1 MSAKFSFTPS
11 QDQAIYDAGN
21 NLLVSASAGSG
32 KTRVLVQRM
41 IEKLKAGTGIDE
53 VLIVTFTK
61 AAAAE
66 MRDRIQTA
74 LRQELANSQG
84 DSAQQR
90 FYLRQLNQ
98 LPVADISTLDAFC
111 LRILQ
116 HYYYVIDFD
125 PVFRLLADETE
136 NALLRDE
143 VWADVREELYADGE
157 QAPAKDQLLATGTPS
172 LFAQLTENFS
182 GDRGDDGLAELVQRT
197 NTFANATADPEAWL
211 DGLTVP
217 YQLDGDQL
225 TATTF
230 YHDKLQPLLTEQVTQ
245 VKADLT
251 SAQQLADQANLTKQS
266 DHLRPLISSLEE
278 ILGLVDHGS
287 WNALRAA
294 VNNFSWGKMPTI
306 YQKNKVDFPVYNQL
320 KTTYY
325 DPARKELESLK
336 KSYLVQS
343 EERALTTIKAAG
355 QLVGELARVVK
366 VFRHAYMAEKQRR
379 HVLDFADVEHAAL
392 KILTQDTDQSRQV
405 AAQLRQQY
413 AEIMVDEYQDTNGL
427 QEAILTAIAKP
438 APAGNLFMV
447 GDVKQ
452 SIYRFRQADPTLF
465 MDKTDRYTTD
475 PQSGSLI
482 VLAENFRSMK
492 NVDDFTNL
500 IFKQLMDRQLGEID
514 YTGAAQLK
522 FGATYYPDEVTST
535 AELLVYLTDEQA
547 DAGADDDQEAMNEK
561 FQVDNKH
568 QGEVLVAGQKIQELI
583 AAKTP
588 IYDRDAREVRA
599 MQYKDITLLTPT
611 RTNNLIIT
619 DELRRLGIPVV
630 VNDAQSYFKTTE
642 IQIMMA
648 LLKVIDN
655 PYQDIPLAAVLRSPI
670 VGLDENQLAALRIN
684 QRTGDYYQALLHFQQ
699 SYPAQNA
706 SDFQQALYEK
716 IGHFL
721 EQLDTFRD
729 IARQN
734 QLVTLIWR
742 IYQDTG
748 FLDYVGGM
756 PAGEQRQA
764 NLHALYE
771 RAQGYE
777 HSSFKGLFQ
786 FVRFVER
793 LQERDD
799 DLAGAPV
806 QSAEDAVSV
815 MTIHGSKGLEFPVVF
830 IMDASRK
837 FNRQD
842 QQGNYVM
849 SGRQGIGI
857 DYLDTDSRVKAPSL
871 QKMVTAQAIS
881 RASLAEEMRKLYV
894 ALTRAESQV
903 YIVGSHTTKE
913 KALSTWQQAFQSP
926 NLVLNATLREKTTAA
941 NYLDWIGMC
950 LVRDAKFKVD
960 DQPVDTALSALAGD
974 PANFSVRFVKA
985 ADLGS
990 LTTAQS
996 TTDNWIAANEPQATT
1011 DATETPTDID
1021 VDTIHQIMDFSYPHQ
1036 AATQTTAYQS
1046 VSEAKRLFEDPD
1058 NATLGEYQ
1066 PVGNGQRGHR
1076 FVTHDFARPAFLQTV
1091 RAPLPTEIGTATHLV
1106 LQQLDV
1112 TVPPT
1117 LELIQAVIDR
1127 LVADQV
1133 LTLAVAQQVR
1143 ADLILQFF
1151 TTPVGEQILA
1161 HPDQLHREVPF
1172 SLLMPAKSLFQ
1183 DFKEADSQ
1191 VLVHGIV
1198 DGYLQTS
1205 EGITLFDYKTDHVNV
1220 DAVEQS
1226 TAKIIDRYSG
1236 QVNLYAA
1243 ALQQMTGQ
1251 PVLAQYLYLLTT
1263 GSLVAVPKK
1272 TLQV

>member
-11 QDQAIYDAGN
+11 QDQAIHDSGH

-32 KTRVLVQRM
+32 KTRVLVQRV

-74 LRQELANSQG
+74 LRQELAASQG
-84 DSAQQR
+84 DSERQQ

-136 NALLRDE
+136 NGLLRDE
-143 VWADVREELYADGE
+143 VWADVREELYAAGE
-157 QAPAKDQLLATGTPS
+157 QAPAKGALLAAGEPS

-197 NTFANATADPEAWL
+197 NTFANATADPEGWL
-211 DGLTVP
+211 DGLTAP
-217 YQLDGDQL
+217 YQLDSLNL
-225 TATTF
+225 TDTTF
-230 YHDKLQPLLTEQVTQ
+230 YHEQLQPLFTEQLQ
-245 VKADLT
+245 QIKADLT
-251 SAQQLADQANLTKQS
+251 SAQQLAEQANLTKQF
-266 DHLRPLISSLEE
+266 DHLQP
-278 ILGLVDHGS
+278 ILSDLNAVLDCVDHGS

-294 VNNFSWGKMPTI
+294 VSDFNWGRMPSIRKTNED
-306 YQKNKVDFPVYNQL
+306 YPVYNRL

-325 DPARKELESLK
+325 DPARKQMAALQK
-336 KSYLVQS
+336 GYLIQPEDLAV
-343 EERALTTIKAAG
+343 TTIKKSGA
-355 QLVGELARVVK
+355 LVGELARVVK
-366 VFRHAYMAEKQRR
+366 VFRQAYAAEKQRR

-392 KILTQDTDQSRQV
+392 AILTRDTDQSRQV

-427 QEAILTAIAKP
+427 QEAILTAIAQP
-438 APAGNLFMV
+438 APTGNLFMV

-465 MDKTDRYTTD
+465 MNKTDRYTAD
-475 PQSGSLI
+475 QQAGKLI
-482 VLAENFRSMK
+482 VLADNFRSMK

-522 FGATYYPDEVTST
+522 FGATYYPEDVKSK
-535 AELLVYLTDEQA
+535 AELLVYLSDDA
-547 DAGADDDQEAMNEK
+547 DATDSDQPDSDQEAMDEK

-568 QGEVLVAGQKIQELI
+568 QGEVLVAGQKIQQLI

-588 IYDRDAREVRA
+588 IYDRDAHEVRP
-599 MQYKDITLLTPT
+599 MQYGDITLLTPT

-648 LLKVIDN
+648 LLKIIDN

-670 VGLDENQLAALRIN
+670 VGLNENQLAALRIN

-699 SYPAQNA
+699 RYAADSA
-706 SDFQQALYEK
+706 SDFQQELADK
-716 IGHFL
+716 VNHFL
-721 EQLDTFRD
+721 EQLTTFRD

-806 QSAEDAVSV
+806 QAAENVVSV

-830 IMDASRK
+830 LMDASRQ

-842 QQGNYVM
+842 QQGSYVM
-849 SGRQGIGI
+849 SGKQGIGI
-857 DYLDTDSRVKAPSL
+857 DYLDAASRIKAPSL
-871 QKMVTAQAIS
+871 QKLVTAQAIS

-894 ALTRAESQV
+894 ALTRAESQI
-903 YIVGSHTTKE
+903 YIVGSHKTQE
-913 KALSTWQQAFQSP
+913 EALSTWQQAFQSP
-926 NLVLNATLREKTTAA
+926 DLVLNATLREKSTAA
-941 NYLDWIGMC
+941 NYLDWVGMC

-960 DQPVDTALSALAGD
+960 DQPMGDALPALAGD
-974 PANFSVRFVKA
+974 PANFEVQFVTT
-985 ADLGS
+985 ADLGAI
-990 LTTAQS
+990 TTTQEATADWLEANQPA
-996 TTDNWIAANEPQATT
+996 TPMTPATDSDVATL
-1011 DATETPTDID
+1011 
-1021 VDTIHQIMDFSYPHQ
+1021 HQIMDFQYPHQ

-1058 NATLGEYQ
+1058 NAAIGEYQ
-1066 PVGNGQRGHR
+1066 PVGNGQHGNR
-1076 FVTHDFARPAFLQTV
+1076 FVTHDFARPEFLQTV

-1117 LELIQAVIDR
+1117 LTAIQAVIDR
-1127 LVADQV
+1127 LVTNQV
-1133 LTLAVAQQVR
+1133 LTSAVAQQVR

-1151 TTPVGEQILA
+1151 ATPLGQQILA
-1161 HPDQLHREVPF
+1161 HPTQLHREVPF

-1198 DGYLQTS
+1198 DGYLQTTA
-1205 EGITLFDYKTDHVNV
+1205 GIILFDYKTDHVNAQ
-1220 DAVEQS
+1220 AVAQS
-1226 TAKIIDRYSG
+1226 TAKIVDRYSG

-1243 ALQQMTGQ
+1243 ALSQMTGQ
-1251 PVLAQYLYLLTT
+1251 PVTAQYLYLLTT
-1263 GSLVAVPKK
+1263 GNLVAVPARPLKM
-1272 TLQV
+1272 

>member
-1 MSAKFSFTPS
+1 MAKFEFTPS
-11 QDQAIYDAGN
+11 QDQAIHENGN

-32 KTRVLVQRM
+32 KTRVLVQRV

-66 MRDRIQTA
+66 MRERIQTA
-74 LRQELANSQG
+74 LRQELATSQG
-84 DSAQQR
+84 DSDRQS

-111 LRILQ
+111 LRVLQ
-116 HYYYVIDFD
+116 HYYYVIDMD

-143 VWADVREELYADGE
+143 VWVDVREQLYAEGETLAKDGE
-157 QAPAKDQLLATGTPS
+157 QN
-172 LFAQLTENFS
+172 LFARLTENFS
-182 GDRGDDGLAELVQRT
+182 GDRNDDGLAELVQRT
-197 NTFANATADPEAWL
+197 YTFANATADPAAWL
-211 DGLTVP
+211 TALPEP
-217 YQLDGDQL
+217 YHLDSDQL
-225 TATTF
+225 SATSF
-230 YHDKLQPLLTEQVTQ
+230 YREQLQPLFTAQLQQIQV
-245 VKADLT
+245 DLT
-251 SAQQLADQANLTKQS
+251 SAQQLAEQANLTKQF
-266 DHLRPLISSLEE
+266 DHLTTVLSSLKATLE
-278 ILGLVDHGS
+278 LVDHGS

-294 VNNFSWGKMPTI
+294 VRDFNWGRMPSVRKTNED
-306 YQKNKVDFPVYNQL
+306 YAVYNHL

-325 DPARKELESLK
+325 DPARKQLETLK
-336 KSYLVQS
+336 KGYLIQP
-343 EERALTTIKAAG
+343 EEQAMTTIRRSG
-355 QLVGELARVVK
+355 ELVGELARAVTA
-366 VFRHAYMAEKQRR
+366 FRNAYAAEKQRR

-392 KILTQDTDQSRQV
+392 EILTRDTDQSRQV

-438 APAGNLFMV
+438 APTGNLFMV

-465 MDKTDRYTTD
+465 MDKTDRYSAD
-475 PQSGSLI
+475 QQSGKLI

-500 IFKQLMDRQLGEID
+500 IFKQLMDRELGEID

-522 FGATYYPDEVTST
+522 FGATYYPEDVTST
-535 AELLVYLTDEQA
+535 AELLVYLTDGDEKASGPA
-547 DAGADDDQEAMNEK
+547 DSEDQEPMDAT

-568 QGEVLVAGQKIQELI
+568 QGEVLLTGKKIQELI

-588 IYDRDAREVRA
+588 IYDRDAHKNRPIK
-599 MQYKDITLLTPT
+599 YGDITLLTPT

-630 VNDAQSYFKTTE
+630 VNDAQNYFKTTE

-648 LLKVIDN
+648 LLRIIDN

-670 VGLDENQLAALRIN
+670 VGLNENELAALRIN
-684 QRTGDYYQALLHFQQ
+684 QRTGDYYQAVLHYQQ
-699 SYPAQNA
+699 TYAAASA
-706 SDFQQALYEK
+706 SDFQQTLYEK
-716 IGHFL
+716 ISHFL
-721 EQLDTFRD
+721 EQLERFRD
-729 IARQN
+729 VARQN
-734 QLVTLIWR
+734 QLVTLIWQ

-771 RAQGYE
+771 RAQSYE

-806 QSAEDAVSV
+806 QAAENAVSV

-830 IMDASRK
+830 IMDASRQ

-842 QQGNYVM
+842 QQGSYVM
-849 SGRQGIGI
+849 SGKQGIGI
-857 DYLDTDSRVKAPSL
+857 DYLDPVSRIKAPSL
-871 QKMVTAQAIS
+871 QKLVTAQAIS

-894 ALTRAESQV
+894 ALTRAESQI
-903 YIVGSHTTKE
+903 YIVGSHKTKE
-913 KALSTWQQAFQSP
+913 EALSVWEQAFQSP
-926 NLVLNATLREKTTAA
+926 NLVLNATLREKSTAA

-950 LVRDAKFKVD
+950 LIRDTKFED
-960 DQPVDTALSALAGD
+960 DSQPAGESLAALAGD
-974 PANFSVRFVKA
+974 PTNFKVSFATAN
-985 ADLGS
+985 DLGPAPAVNEATVDWFKETS
-990 LTTAQS
+990 TVAAKTA
-996 TTDNWIAANEPQATT
+996 
-1011 DATETPTDID
+1011 ETVSGSESIRQ
-1021 VDTIHQIMDFSYPHQ
+1021 VMDFSYPHE

-1058 NATLGEYQ
+1058 NATIGEYQ
-1066 PVGNGQRGHR
+1066 PVGNGQRGRR
-1076 FVTHDFARPAFLQTV
+1076 FVTHDFARPEFLQTV

-1112 TVPPT
+1112 TTTPT
-1117 LELIQAVIDR
+1117 VATIQAKIDQ

-1133 LTLAVAQQVR
+1133 LTSEVAAQVR
-1143 ADLILQFF
+1143 AELILQFF
-1151 TTPVGEQILA
+1151 TTPVGQQILA
-1161 HPDQLHREVPF
+1161 HPAELHREVPF

-1198 DGYLQTS
+1198 DGYLQTES
-1205 EGITLFDYKTDHVNV
+1205 GIILFDYKTDHVNTN
-1220 DAVEQS
+1220 AVEQS
-1226 TAKIIDRYSG
+1226 TTKIIDRYSG

-1251 PVLAQYLYLLTT
+1251 SVTAQYLYLLTT
-1263 GSLVAVPKK
+1263 GALVSVPSK
-1272 TLQV
+1272 QVKD

>member
-1 MSAKFSFTPS
+1 MSTKFSFTPS
-11 QDQAIYDAGN
+11 QDQAIHDAGN

-32 KTRVLVQRM
+32 KTRVLVQRV

-74 LRQELANSQG
+74 LRQELAHSQG
-84 DSAQQR
+84 DSDQQQ

-125 PVFRLLADETE
+125 PVFRLLVDETE
-136 NALLRDE
+136 NGLLRDE
-143 VWADVREELYADGE
+143 VWADVREDLYAQGE
-157 QAPAKDQLLATGTPS
+157 QVPAKGELLAAGAPS

-197 NTFANATADPEAWL
+197 NTFANATADPDAWL
-211 DGLTVP
+211 DNLPQP
-217 YQLDGDQL
+217 YQLDSQAL
-225 TATTF
+225 TGTTF
-230 YHDKLQPLLTEQVTQ
+230 YHEQLQPLFTEQLRQ
-245 VKADLT
+245 IKADLT
-251 SAQQLADQANLTKQS
+251 SAQQLAEQADLTKQS
-266 DHLRPLISSLEE
+266 DHLKPLVSTLDAVLE
-278 ILGLVDHGS
+278 LVDHGS

-294 VNNFSWGKMPTI
+294 VSDFNWGRMPSVRKNNAD
-306 YQKNKVDFPVYNQL
+306 YPVYNRL

-325 DPARKELESLK
+325 DPARKQLDALK
-336 KSYLVQS
+336 KSYLIQS
-343 EERALTTIKAAG
+343 EQAAMTTIKQSG
-355 QLVGELARVVK
+355 KLVGELARVVK
-366 VFRHAYMAEKQRR
+366 QFRQAYAAEKQRR

-392 KILTQDTDQSRQV
+392 AILTQDTDQSRQV

-427 QEAILTAIAKP
+427 QEAILTAIAQP

-465 MDKTDRYTTD
+465 MDKTDRYTVD
-475 PQSGSLI
+475 PQSGELI

-522 FGATYYPDEVTST
+522 FGATYYPDDVTST
-535 AELLVYLTDEQA
+535 AELLVYLTDDETDGSA
-547 DAGADDDQEAMNEK
+547 DSASEDPDQEAMNER

-568 QGEVLVAGQKIQELI
+568 QGEVLVAGQKIQDLI
-583 AAKTP
+583 AAQTP
-588 IYDRDAREVRA
+588 IYDRDARQVRPIR
-599 MQYKDITLLTPT
+599 YGDITLLTPT

-648 LLKVIDN
+648 LLKIIDN

-699 SYPAQNA
+699 SYSPDNA
-706 SDFQQALYEK
+706 SDFQQVLYDK
-716 IGHFL
+716 VGHFL
-721 EQLDTFRD
+721 EQLTTFRD

-806 QSAEDAVSV
+806 QAAENAVSV

-830 IMDASRK
+830 LMDASRQ

-842 QQGNYVM
+842 QQGSYVM
-849 SGRQGIGI
+849 SGKQGIGI
-857 DYLDTDSRVKAPSL
+857 DYLDTASRIKAPSL
-871 QKMVTAQAIS
+871 QKLVTAQAIS

-894 ALTRAESQV
+894 ALTRAESRI
-903 YIVGSHTTKE
+903 YIVGSHQTE
-913 KALSTWQQAFQSP
+913 EEALSTWQQAFQSP
-926 NLVLNATLREKTTAA
+926 DLVLNATLREKSTVA

-950 LVRDAKFKVD
+950 LVRDAKFKT
-960 DQPVDTALSALAGD
+960 DQPAGQALSALAGD
-974 PANFSVRFVKA
+974 PANFSVRFVSA
-985 ADLGS
+985 HDLQS
-990 LTTAQS
+990 LATA
-996 TTDNWIAANEPQATT
+996 QATT
-1011 DATETPTDID
+1011 ADWIKANQPQADAVPPAEID
-1021 VDTIHQIMDFSYPHQ
+1021 VDQVHQIMDFRYPHQ

-1058 NATLGEYQ
+1058 NAAIGEYQ
-1066 PVGNGQRGHR
+1066 PVGNGQHGRR
-1076 FVTHDFARPAFLQTV
+1076 FVTHDFARPEFLQTV

-1117 LELIQAVIDR
+1117 QASIQAVIDH
-1127 LVADQV
+1127 LVADRI
-1133 LTLAVAQQVR
+1133 LTHEVADRVR
-1143 ADLILQFF
+1143 ADLILRFF
-1151 TTPVGEQILA
+1151 DTPVGQQILA
-1161 HPDQLHREVPF
+1161 HPDQVHREVPF

-1183 DFKEADSQ
+1183 DFTEADSQ

-1198 DGYLQTS
+1198 DGYLQTAD
-1205 EGITLFDYKTDHVNV
+1205 GITLFDYKTDHVNAQAV
-1220 DAVEQS
+1220 DQS

-1243 ALQQMTGQ
+1243 ALTQMTGQ
-1251 PVLAQYLYLLTT
+1251 PVTDQYLYLLTT
-1263 GSLVAVPKK
+1263 GDLVAVPRK
-1272 TLQV
+1272 TLNV

>member
-1 MSAKFSFTPS
+1 MAKFEFTPS
-11 QDQAIYDAGN
+11 QDQAIHEAGN

-32 KTRVLVQRM
+32 KTRVLVQRV

-66 MRDRIQTA
+66 MRERIQTA
-74 LRQELANSQG
+74 LRQELTKSQG
-84 DSAQQR
+84 DSERQS

-116 HYYYVIDFD
+116 HYYYVIDMD

-143 VWADVREELYADGE
+143 VWADVREQLYAEGETLAKEGE
-157 QAPAKDQLLATGTPS
+157 QN
-172 LFAQLTENFS
+172 LFARLTENFS
-182 GDRGDDGLAELVQRT
+182 GDRNDDGLAELVQRT
-197 NTFANATADPEAWL
+197 YTFANATADPAAWL
-211 DGLTVP
+211 AALPNP
-217 YQLDGDQL
+217 YHLDSDQL
-225 TATTF
+225 TATRF
-230 YHDKLQPLLTEQVTQ
+230 YHEQLQPLFTAQLQQ
-245 VKADLT
+245 IQADLT
-251 SAQQLADQANLTKQS
+251 SAQQLAEQANLSKQA
-266 DHLRPLISSLEE
+266 DHLTAVLSSLGNTLEC
-278 ILGLVDHGS
+278 VDQGS
-287 WNALRAA
+287 WNTLRTA
-294 VNNFSWGKMPTI
+294 VRDFNWGRMPSVRKTNED
-306 YQKNKVDFPVYNQL
+306 YGVYNHL

-325 DPARKELESLK
+325 DPARKQLETLK
-336 KSYLVQS
+336 KGYLIQT
-343 EERALTTIKAAG
+343 EEQAMTTI
-355 QLVGELARVVK
+355 QRSGELVRELAQAVSA
-366 VFRHAYMAEKQRR
+366 FRDAYADEKQRR

-392 KILTQDTDQSRQV
+392 EILTRDTDQSRQV

-427 QEAILTAIAKP
+427 QEAILTAIARP
-438 APAGNLFMV
+438 APTGNLFMV

-465 MDKTDRYTTD
+465 MDKTDRYTAD
-475 PQSGSLI
+475 QQSGKLI

-500 IFKQLMDRQLGEID
+500 IFKQLMDRELGEID

-522 FGATYYPDEVTST
+522 FGATYYPENMTST
-535 AELLVYLTDEQA
+535 AELLVYLSDEA
-547 DAGADDDQEAMNEK
+547 DPTYEPIDSPDQEPMDAT

-568 QGEVLVAGQKIQELI
+568 QGEVLLAGKKIQDLI

-588 IYDRDAREVRA
+588 IYDRDARKIRPIKYGDV
-599 MQYKDITLLTPT
+599 TLLTPT

-630 VNDAQSYFKTTE
+630 VNDAQNYFKTTE

-648 LLKVIDN
+648 LLRVIDN

-670 VGLDENQLAALRIN
+670 VGLNENELAALRIN
-684 QRTGDYYQALLHFQQ
+684 QRTGDYYQAVLHYQQ
-699 SYPAQNA
+699 TYAAASA
-706 SDFQQALYEK
+706 SDFQQTLYEK
-716 IGHFL
+716 ISHFL
-721 EQLDTFRD
+721 EQLERFRN

-734 QLVTLIWR
+734 QLVTLIWQ

-771 RAQGYE
+771 RAQSYE

-806 QSAEDAVSV
+806 QAAENAVSV

-830 IMDASRK
+830 IMDASRQ

-842 QQGNYVM
+842 QQGSYVM
-849 SGRQGIGI
+849 SGKQGIGI
-857 DYLDTDSRVKAPSL
+857 DYLDPVSRIKAPSL
-871 QKMVTAQAIS
+871 QKLVTAQAIS

-894 ALTRAESQV
+894 ALTRAESQI
-903 YIVGSHTTKE
+903 YIVGSHKTKE
-913 KALSTWQQAFQSP
+913 EALSVWEQAYQSP
-926 NLVLNATLREKTTAA
+926 DLVLNATLREKSTAA

-950 LVRDAKFKVD
+950 LIRDAKFAD
-960 DQPVDTALSALAGD
+960 ESQSASEALPALAGD
-974 PANFSVRFVKA
+974 PADFKVTFATAN
-985 ADLGS
+985 DLGS
-990 LTTAQS
+990 APAVNAATVDWFKEASTVAAKTTGNVSGSESIRQ
-996 TTDNWIAANEPQATT
+996 
-1011 DATETPTDID
+1011 
-1021 VDTIHQIMDFSYPHQ
+1021 VMDFSYPHE

-1058 NATLGEYQ
+1058 NATIGDYQ
-1066 PVGNGQRGHR
+1066 PVGNGQRGRR
-1076 FVTHDFARPAFLQTV
+1076 FVTHDFARPEFLQTV

-1112 TVPPT
+1112 TKTPT
-1117 LELIQAVIDR
+1117 VATIQAKIEQLVTDR
-1127 LVADQV
+1127 V
-1133 LTLAVAQQVR
+1133 LTAEVAAQVR
-1143 ADLILQFF
+1143 ADLVLQFF
-1151 TTPVGEQILA
+1151 NTPVGQQILA
-1161 HPDQLHREVPF
+1161 HPTTLQREVPF

-1198 DGYLQTS
+1198 DGYLQTES
-1205 EGITLFDYKTDHVNV
+1205 GIILFDYKTDHVNLN
-1220 DAVEQS
+1220 AVEQS

-1243 ALQQMTGQ
+1243 AIQQMTGQ
-1251 PVLAQYLYLLTT
+1251 SVTAQYLYLLTT
-1263 GSLVAVPKK
+1263 GTLVSVPAKQLK
-1272 TLQV
+1272 V

>member
-11 QDQAIYDAGN
+11 QDQAIHDSGH

-32 KTRVLVQRM
+32 KTRVLVQRV

-74 LRQELANSQG
+74 LRQELVNSQG
-84 DSAQQR
+84 NSEQQQ

-116 HYYYVIDFD
+116 HYYYVIDAD

-143 VWADVREELYADGE
+143 VWADVREELYAAGE
-157 QAPAKDQLLATGTPS
+157 PDPAGADLLESGEPS

-182 GDRGDDGLAELVQRT
+182 GDRGDDGMAELVQRT

-211 DGLTVP
+211 DGLTTP
-217 YQLDGDQL
+217 YQLDSDHL

-230 YHDKLQPLLTEQVTQ
+230 YREQLQPLFTEQLQ
-245 VKADLT
+245 QIKADLT
-251 SAQQLADQANLTKQS
+251 SAQQLAEQANLTKQF
-266 DHLRPLISSLEE
+266 DHLQP
-278 ILGLVDHGS
+278 ILNDLDAVLDCVDHGS

-294 VNNFSWGKMPTI
+294 VSDFNWGRMPSIRKTNED
-306 YQKNKVDFPVYNQL
+306 YPVYNRL

-325 DPARKELESLK
+325 DPARKQLEALK
-336 KSYLVQS
+336 KGYLIQP
-343 EERALTTIKAAG
+343 EDLALTTIRQSGK
-355 QLVGELARVVK
+355 LVSELARVVK
-366 VFRHAYMAEKQRR
+366 IFRQAYAAEKQRR

-392 KILTQDTDQSRQV
+392 DILTRDTEQSRQV
-405 AAQLRQQY
+405 AAQLCQQY

-438 APAGNLFMV
+438 APTGNLFMV

-465 MDKTDRYTTD
+465 MNKTDRYTAD
-475 PQSGSLI
+475 PQSGKLI
-482 VLAENFRSMK
+482 VLADNFRSMK

-522 FGATYYPDEVTST
+522 FGATYYPEEVKSR
-535 AELLVYLTDEQA
+535 AELLVYLTGDADQASPQDDEP
-547 DAGADDDQEAMNEK
+547 DREAMNEK

-568 QGEVLVAGQKIQELI
+568 QGEVLVAGRKIQALI

-588 IYDRDAREVRA
+588 IYDREARKVRP
-599 MQYKDITLLTPT
+599 MQYGDITLLTPT

-648 LLKVIDN
+648 LLQIIDN

-684 QRTGDYYQALLHFQQ
+684 QRTGDYYQALLHFQH
-699 SYPAQNA
+699 SFVAANA
-706 SDFQQALYEK
+706 SDFQQELSDK

-721 EQLDTFRD
+721 DQLTTFRN

-806 QSAEDAVSV
+806 QAAENAVSV

-830 IMDASRK
+830 LMDASRQ

-842 QQGNYVM
+842 QQGSYVM
-849 SGRQGIGI
+849 SGKQGIGI
-857 DYLDTDSRVKAPSL
+857 DYLDADSRIKAPSL
-871 QKMVTAQAIS
+871 QKLVTAQAIS

-894 ALTRAESQV
+894 ALTRAESQI
-903 YIVGSHTTKE
+903 YIVGSHKTQE
-913 KALSTWQQAFQSP
+913 EALSAWQQAFQSP
-926 NLVLNATLREKTTAA
+926 DLVLNATLREKSTVA

-950 LVRDAKFKVD
+950 LIRDAKFTVD
-960 DQPVDTALSALAGD
+960 DQPAGTALPDLAGD
-974 PANFSVRFVKA
+974 PVNFEVSFVTN
-985 ADLGS
+985 ADLATV
-990 LTTAQS
+990 TTTQEA
-996 TTDNWIAANEPQATT
+996 TADWIKANQP
-1011 DATETPTDID
+1011 DTPITPPADSD
-1021 VDTIHQIMDFSYPHQ
+1021 VTTIHQIMDFQYPHQ

-1058 NATLGEYQ
+1058 NAAIGDYQ
-1066 PVGNGQRGHR
+1066 PVGNGQHGNR

-1112 TVPPT
+1112 TEPPT
-1117 LELIQAVIDR
+1117 LTTIQTVIDR
-1127 LVADQV
+1127 LVADRV
-1133 LTLAVAQQVR
+1133 LTAEVAHQVQ
-1143 ADLILQFF
+1143 ADLILKFF
-1151 TTPVGEQILA
+1151 DTSVGQQILA
-1161 HPDQLHREVPF
+1161 HPTQLHREVPF

-1198 DGYLQTS
+1198 DGYLQTDA
-1205 EGITLFDYKTDHVNV
+1205 GITLFDYKTDHVNAQ
-1220 DAVEQS
+1220 AVAQS
-1226 TAKIIDRYSG
+1226 TAKIVDRYRG
-1236 QVNLYAA
+1236 QVNLYAT
-1243 ALQQMTGQ
+1243 ALTQMTGQ
-1251 PVLAQYLYLLTT
+1251 PVTAQYLYLLTT
-1263 GSLVAVPKK
+1263 GELVAVPQQSLKI
-1272 TLQV
+1272 

>member
-11 QDQAIYDAGN
+11 QDQAIHDSGH

-32 KTRVLVQRM
+32 KTRVLVQRV

-74 LRQELANSQG
+74 LRQELVNSQG
-84 DSAQQR
+84 NSEQQQ

-116 HYYYVIDFD
+116 HYYYVIDAD

-143 VWADVREELYADGE
+143 VWADVREELYAAGE
-157 QAPAKDQLLATGTPS
+157 PDTAEADLLASGEPS

-182 GDRGDDGLAELVQRT
+182 GDRGDDGMAELVQRT

-211 DGLTVP
+211 DGLTAP
-217 YQLDGDQL
+217 YQLDSDHL

-230 YHDKLQPLLTEQVTQ
+230 YREQLQPLFTEQLQ
-245 VKADLT
+245 QIKADLT
-251 SAQQLADQANLTKQS
+251 SAQQLAEQANLTKQV
-266 DHLRPLISSLEE
+266 DHLQP
-278 ILGLVDHGS
+278 ILNDLDAVLDCVDHGS

-294 VNNFSWGKMPTI
+294 VSDFNWGRMPSIRKT
-306 YQKNKVDFPVYNQL
+306 NEDFPVYNRL

-325 DPARKELESLK
+325 DPARKQLEALK
-336 KSYLVQS
+336 KGYLIQP
-343 EERALTTIKAAG
+343 EDLALTTIRQSGK
-355 QLVGELARVVK
+355 LVGELARVVK
-366 VFRHAYMAEKQRR
+366 LFRQAYAAEKQRR

-392 KILTQDTDQSRQV
+392 AILTRDTEQSRQV

-438 APAGNLFMV
+438 APTGNLFMV

-465 MDKTDRYTTD
+465 MNKTDRYTAD
-475 PQSGSLI
+475 PRSGKLI
-482 VLAENFRSMK
+482 VLADNFRSMK

-522 FGATYYPDEVTST
+522 FGATYYPEEVKSL
-535 AELLVYLTDEQA
+535 AELLVYLTGDADQA
-547 DAGADDDQEAMNEK
+547 SSQGDKPDQEAMNEK

-568 QGEVLVAGQKIQELI
+568 QGEVLVAGRKIQALI

-588 IYDRDAREVRA
+588 IYDREARKVRP
-599 MQYKDITLLTPT
+599 MQYGDITLLTPT

-648 LLKVIDN
+648 LLQIIDN

-670 VGLDENQLAALRIN
+670 VGLNENQLAALRIN

-699 SYPAQNA
+699 SFVAANA
-706 SDFQQALYEK
+706 SDFQQELSDK

-721 EQLDTFRD
+721 DQLTTFRN

-806 QSAEDAVSV
+806 QAAENAVSV

-830 IMDASRK
+830 LMDASRQ

-842 QQGNYVM
+842 QQGSYVM
-849 SGRQGIGI
+849 SGKQGIGI
-857 DYLDTDSRVKAPSL
+857 DYLDADSRIKAPSL
-871 QKMVTAQAIS
+871 QKLVTAQAIS

-894 ALTRAESQV
+894 ALTRAESQI
-903 YIVGSHTTKE
+903 YIVGSHKTQE
-913 KALSTWQQAFQSP
+913 EALSAWQQAFQSP
-926 NLVLNATLREKTTAA
+926 DLVLNATLREKSTVA

-950 LVRDAKFKVD
+950 LIRDAKFTVD
-960 DQPVDTALSALAGD
+960 DQPAGTALPALAGD
-974 PANFSVRFVKA
+974 PANFGVSFVTN
-985 ADLGS
+985 ADLATV
-990 LTTAQS
+990 TTTQEA
-996 TTDNWIAANEPQATT
+996 TADWIKANQP
-1011 DATETPTDID
+1011 DTPITPPADSD
-1021 VDTIHQIMDFSYPHQ
+1021 VTTIHQIMDFQYPHQ

-1058 NATLGEYQ
+1058 NAAIGDYQ
-1066 PVGNGQRGHR
+1066 PVGNGQHGNR

-1117 LELIQAVIDR
+1117 LTTIQAVIDR
-1127 LVADQV
+1127 LVEDRV
-1133 LTLAVAQQVR
+1133 LTAEVAHQVQ
-1143 ADLILQFF
+1143 ADLILKFF
-1151 TTPVGEQILA
+1151 DTSIGQRILE
-1161 HPDQLHREVPF
+1161 HPTQLHREVPF

-1198 DGYLQTS
+1198 DGYLQTDA
-1205 EGITLFDYKTDHVNV
+1205 GITLFDYKTDHVNV
-1220 DAVEQS
+1220 QAVAQS
-1226 TAKIIDRYSG
+1226 TAKIVDRYRG
-1236 QVNLYAA
+1236 QVNLYAT
-1243 ALQQMTGQ
+1243 ALTQMTGQ
-1251 PVLAQYLYLLTT
+1251 PVTAQYLYLLTT
-1263 GSLVAVPKK
+1263 GELVSVPRQSLKM
-1272 TLQV
+1272 

>member
-11 QDQAIYDAGN
+11 QDQAIHRSGN

-32 KTRVLVQRM
+32 KTRVLVQRV
-41 IEKLKAGTGIDE
+41 IEKLKAGIGIDE
-53 VLIVTFTK
+53 ILIVTFTK

-66 MRDRIQTA
+66 MRERIQKA

-84 DSAQQR
+84 DSERQQ

-136 NALLRDE
+136 NTLLRDE
-143 VWADVREELYADGE
+143 VWADVREQLYAEGE
-157 QAPAKDQLLATGTPS
+157 RPLSAGQLIAEGTPS

-197 NTFANATADPEAWL
+197 YTFANATADPAAWL
-211 DGLTVP
+211 ANLPKP
-217 YQLDGDQL
+217 YQLESDQL
-225 TATTF
+225 TATLF
-230 YHDKLQPLLTEQVTQ
+230 YQEQLQPLFSEQLQ
-245 VKADLT
+245 QIQADLT
-251 SAQQLADQANLTKQS
+251 SAQQLATQANLTKQL
-266 DHLRPLISSLEE
+266 DHLTTVLSQLHEV
-278 ILGLVDHGS
+278 LGLVDHGS

-294 VNNFSWGKMPTI
+294 VSGFNWGRMPSVRKT
-306 YQKNKVDFPVYNQL
+306 NEDFPIYNRL

-325 DPARKELESLK
+325 DPARKQLDSLK
-336 KSYLVQS
+336 KGYLLQS
-343 EERALTTIKAAG
+343 EEQAVTTIKKSG
-355 QLVGELARVVK
+355 ELVGELARVVT
-366 VFRHAYMAEKQRR
+366 VFRQAYTAEKRRR

-392 KILTQDTDQSRQV
+392 EILTQDTTQSRQV

-413 AEIMVDEYQDTNGL
+413 SEIMIDEYQDTNGL
-427 QEAILTAIAKP
+427 QEAILTAIAQP
-438 APAGNLFMV
+438 APQGNLFMV

-465 MDKTDRYTTD
+465 MAKTDRYTAD
-475 PQSGSLI
+475 QQAGSLI
-482 VLAENFRSMK
+482 VLADNFRSMK

-522 FGATYYPDEVTST
+522 FGASYYPKEVTSS

-547 DAGADDDQEAMNEK
+547 ADDAADDQEAMDES

-568 QGEVLVAGQKIQELI
+568 QGEVLLAGKKIQELI

-588 IYDRDAREVRA
+588 IYDRDARQVRP
-599 MQYKDITLLTPT
+599 MRYGDITLLTPT

-648 LLKVIDN
+648 LLRVIDN

-670 VGLDENQLAALRIN
+670 VGLNENQLAALRIN
-684 QRTGDYYQALLHFQQ
+684 QRTGDYYQAVLHFQQ
-699 SYPAQNA
+699 NFAAAHA
-706 SDFQQALYEK
+706 SDFQQELHDK
-716 IGHFL
+716 ISHFL
-721 EQLDTFRD
+721 EQLATFRN

-777 HSSFKGLFQ
+777 QSSFKGLFQ

-806 QSAEDAVSV
+806 QASEDAVSV

-830 IMDASRK
+830 VMDASRQ

-842 QQGNYVM
+842 QQGSYVM
-849 SGRQGIGI
+849 SSKQGIGI
-857 DYLDTDSRVKAPSL
+857 DYLDEQTRIKAPSL

-894 ALTRAESQV
+894 ALTRAESQI
-903 YIVGSHTTKE
+903 YIVGSHKSKE
-913 KALSTWQQAFQSP
+913 EALSAWQQAFQSP
-926 NLVLNATLREKTTAA
+926 NLVLNATLREKSTMA

-950 LVRDAKFKVD
+950 LIRDAKFEVD
-960 DQPVDTALSALAGD
+960 GAEPSAGLSALAGD
-974 PANFSVRFVKA
+974 PADFKVTFATA
-985 ADLGS
+985 ADLGTV
-990 LTTAQS
+990 TTAQ
-996 TTDNWIAANEPQATT
+996 TQVEDWVKANQPQAAQV
-1011 DATETPTDID
+1011 ATADID
-1021 VDTIHQIMDFSYPHQ
+1021 VDRIDQVMNFSYPHQ

-1066 PVGNGQRGHR
+1066 PVGNGQHGRR
-1076 FVTHDFARPAFLQTV
+1076 FVTHDFARPEFLQEV
-1091 RAPLPTEIGTATHLV
+1091 RTPLPTEIGTATHLV

-1117 LELIQAVIDR
+1117 QASIQAVIER
-1127 LVADQV
+1127 LVADQI
-1133 LTLAVAQQVR
+1133 LSAAVAQRIQ
-1143 ADLILQFF
+1143 ANLILQFF
-1151 TTPVGEQILA
+1151 ATPVGAAILA

-1183 DFKEADSQ
+1183 DFQEADSQ

-1198 DGYLQTS
+1198 DGYLQTPD
-1205 EGITLFDYKTDHVNV
+1205 GIILFDYKTDHVNV
-1220 DAVEQS
+1220 QAPDRS
-1226 TAKIIDRYSG
+1226 IAKIVERYSG

-1251 PVLAQYLYLLTT
+1251 PVSEQYLYLLAT
-1263 GSLVAVPKK
+1263 GHLVTVPRK
-1272 TLQV
+1272 QINR